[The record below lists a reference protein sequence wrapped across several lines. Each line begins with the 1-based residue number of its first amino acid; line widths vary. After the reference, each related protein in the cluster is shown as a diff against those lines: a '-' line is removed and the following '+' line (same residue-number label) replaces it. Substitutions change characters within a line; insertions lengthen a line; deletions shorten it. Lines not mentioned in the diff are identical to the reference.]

1 METQLLV
8 TSVRENNGALVV
20 ERRLFFLSESEL
32 VEFRKK
38 TNWVK
43 DEKGRFAG
51 SVPTG
56 GLGGNS
62 GLTNSGNGDIIKS
75 EIEKG
80 NIKLDINFEKQARH
94 IKGRPE
100 YSDGKSYLTISE
112 NEAQKIIISKSGTG
126 TLLKDKNGKPLKE
139 RIDCGRIIGVDVD
152 KDIGKETPTDKATIH
167 YSKTGTHLVPRKETN
182 ND

>member
-56 GLGGNS
+56 GSGGNS
-62 GLTNSGNGDIIKS
+62 GLTNAEEDDIIK
-75 EIEKG
+75 EIKSAGICGE
-80 NIKLDINFEKQARH
+80 IHVPPKQIETDTLSFDKTHVAERARN
-94 IKGRPE
+94 
-100 YSDGKSYLTISE
+100 ISE
-112 NEAQKIIISKSGTG
+112 NQAKSFI
-126 TLLKDKNGKPLKE
+126 KNSSVSVS
-139 RIDCGRIIGVDVD
+139 RWNGRFENYFSSDGAAYVD
-152 KDIGKETPTDKATIH
+152 KEIKSIRTAFSSKEYDEATRSMMEVLKKHGK
-167 YSKTGTHLVPRKETN
+167 
-182 ND
+182 